1 MEHLTP
7 FAEGIYVLTTRSIT
21 VTVEPEFLD
30 DQSFPE
36 DHRFVWAYH
45 VRIENQG
52 TQTVQLKSRYW
63 HITDEL
69 GHVQEVSGDGVI
81 GEQPVLGPGESF
93 EYSSGTPLGTASGI
107 MQGHY
112 VMETEGGETFSA
124 TIPAFSLD
132 SPALGRLLH

>member
-1 MEHLTP
+1 MEHLAP
-7 FAEGIYVLTTRSIT
+7 LAENTYALTTRSIT
-21 VTVEPEFLD
+21 VTVEPEYLD

-63 HITDEL
+63 RITDEL
-69 GHVQEVSGDGVI
+69 GHVQEVTGAGVI

-93 EYSSGTPLGTASGI
+93 EYTSGTPLGTASGI

-112 VMETEGGETFSA
+112 VMETQNGETFQA
-124 TIPAFSLD
+124 TIPVFSLD
-132 SPALGRLLH
+132 SPASGRLLH

>member
-1 MEHLTP
+1 MEHLAP
-7 FAEGIYVLTTRSIT
+7 MSEGTYALTTRAIT
-21 VTVEPEFLD
+21 VSVEPEYLD

-36 DHRFVWAYH
+36 EHRHVWAYH

-69 GHVQEVSGDGVI
+69 GHVSEVAGVGVI

-93 EYSSGTPLGTASGI
+93 EYSSGTPLATASGI
-107 MQGHY
+107 MKGHY
-112 VMETEGGETFSA
+112 VMETANGESFNA
-124 TIPAFSLD
+124 TIPVFSLD
-132 SPALGRLLH
+132 SPYQGRMLH

>member
-1 MEHLTP
+1 MEHLAHHP
-7 FAEGIYVLTTRSIT
+7 DGVYALTTRSIL
-21 VTVEPEFLD
+21 VAVEPEYLD
-30 DQSFPE
+30 DQSDPE

-45 VRIENQG
+45 VHIENQG
-52 TQTVQLKSRYW
+52 TQTVQLLSRYW

-81 GEQPVLGPGESF
+81 GEQPVLAPGESF
-93 EYSSGTPLGTASGI
+93 EYTSGTPLGTASGI

-112 VMETEGGETFSA
+112 VMETDTGETFEV

-132 SPALGRLLH
+132 SPYQGRMLH